1 MLSLNATT
9 IWSMNGLFPTLKH
22 NNIWDLHAK
31 TCADDLCSK
40 RLEGTLLI
48 VGRDR
53 TVSHLETDRTLM
65 TYHNMMIASEHI
77 LLMAL
82 HQVSSLA
89 PGHSKHDTA
98 ARQYLFS
105 ARLFCHFDPDFYQM
119 YVRFY
124 STQQIA
130 SNKSSLNSQ
139 MDRSDFEEAIRI
151 LENTTEFVNLIKN
164 YQNHLIA
171 NISILVLQTTQHNT
185 DTLFSSLQVS
195 KWRSASFRD
204 RTLTVS
210 LLSVILLVSVIIVLL
225 VVHATHTIQTYA
237 NTLVRRTVQLR
248 TEKRKS
254 DCLLSQMLPLPVI
267 RQLKQHKQVVAEN
280 FESVTV
286 YFSDIVGFTR
296 ISAKSSP
303 MEVVNMLN
311 NLYRLFDSRIQKYDV
326 YKVETIGDSYMVVS
340 GLPQKYGNKH
350 AAEVATMSLDLLFS
364 LEHFRIPHRPHESLE
379 VRVGLNT
386 GPCVAGIVGTT
397 MPRYCLFGDT
407 VNTASRMESTGEAMK
422 IHMTSETKD
431 YLELE
436 GGFYMELR
444 GQMEIK
450 GKGIMNTYWLTGKE
464 GGVGSSTE
472 IEFTEDCTYIPEFL
486 QIIGTPTPQDE
497 ELLPP

>member
-9 IWSMNGLFPTLKH
+9 ILSMNGLFPTFKH

-53 TVSHLETDRTLM
+53 TASHLEPDRGSENHTDVSNSSILTGINSVILERMSELIRSNSGTTQVWRTLM

-171 NISILVLQTTQHNT
+171 NI
-185 DTLFSSLQVS
+185 SLQVS

-340 GLPQKYGNKH
+340 GLPQKNGNKH

-407 VNTASRMESTGEAMK
+407 VNTASRMESTGEGPSDNPKGVDDSPSRMLRL
-422 IHMTSETKD
+422 IHQS
-431 YLELE
+431 
-436 GGFYMELR
+436 
-444 GQMEIK
+444 
-450 GKGIMNTYWLTGKE
+450 
-464 GGVGSSTE
+464 
-472 IEFTEDCTYIPEFL
+472 
-486 QIIGTPTPQDE
+486 
-497 ELLPP
+497 